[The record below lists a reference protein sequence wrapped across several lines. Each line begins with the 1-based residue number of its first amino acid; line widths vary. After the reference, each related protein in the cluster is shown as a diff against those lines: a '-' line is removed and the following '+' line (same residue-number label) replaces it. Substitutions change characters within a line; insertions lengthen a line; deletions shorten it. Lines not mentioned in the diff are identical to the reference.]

1 MRKLTF
7 SLERK
12 SNQKV
17 QDGLAQLKSNRNLKN
32 KQLPC
37 LTLFGYGMTA
47 PYAHRHPEQ
56 REGSVGIIQKI
67 SYF

>member
-17 QDGLAQLKSNRNLKN
+17 QDGLAQLKINYVPLKEL
-32 KQLPC
+32 KC
-37 LTLFGYGMTA
+37 HTI
-47 PYAHRHPEQ
+47 
-56 REGSVGIIQKI
+56 VV
-67 SYF
+67 